1 MPPADTQI
9 TRESLERDHAA
20 LFATLRNEIS
30 AAARQ
35 EGATAELARVK
46 AVLAE
51 GEGMKGHQA
60 LVMQLALDGKTTGPE
75 AAQAIL
81 AAERQSLAAAARAHH
96 GDAPAAAPAA
106 PAADA
111 QPKAEAGAF
120 DPAKANAVA
129 DKARQLVAEARA
141 QGRTLTTSQAV
152 AQVMAA
158 DPT

>member
-1 MPPADTQI
+1 M

-96 GDAPAAAPAA
+96 ADAPAAAPAA